1 MRGATMKMI
10 YVCVFLR
17 LPTLVTRD
25 SVREETTATTQ
36 NKLHE

>member
-1 MRGATMKMI
+1 MHGATMMMI
-10 YVCVFLR
+10 HVSLR

-25 SVREETTATTQ
+25 SVRDVTSTTE